1 MNVGM
6 GFLTGLNKASKMRM
20 VSDCRKDRSMPTSL
34 TLHSLPQTQ
43 FIHANRL
50 IIASNRGPVEYH
62 ISHDKTLKHRRGS
75 GGMITAL
82 IGAANRLDVTWVA
95 MAMTEGDR
103 IALREAQQ
111 NNDGLLQPPLRGQK
125 MQLRYVAIPKS
136 VYRKHYEQICN
147 TLLWFLQ
154 HYLYDPTSDSTSA
167 SKLQDAWE
175 NGYYVANRAIAE
187 AVNVEI
193 EHQDTTPIIMLH
205 DYHLY
210 LAPAMIRQR
219 HPSIIMQQFIHI
231 PWPDIRCWQFLPSN
245 IAQAIYSGLIGND
258 IIGFQTERDARNF
271 LEGARTLLDGAV
283 VDFEEGAV
291 WWQGHRTQA
300 RAYPISISVTEERRI
315 IQSKAGKRAAEK
327 ILPLLGEKTIM
338 RVDRIEPT
346 KNILKGF
353 QAYAKMLDDHPEL
366 LGKVKFLAF
375 LVPSRQ
381 SLPEYKRYNADV
393 LKIIDEINLKYGTGE
408 WKPIHAFT
416 KNNDRT
422 RALAAMRFYDVL
434 LVNPIIDG
442 MNLFA
447 KEVPLVNECNGIL
460 VLSRTAGAFQQLGKA
475 SVPTSP
481 TDVMETAEAL
491 YNALNMPPEERH
503 IKSTLARQIVERND
517 LHVWLSRQINDVNDL
532 LARILPQT
540 ATTSE
545 PRLFLAAASAG

>member
-1 MNVGM
+1 
-6 GFLTGLNKASKMRM
+6 
-20 VSDCRKDRSMPTSL
+20 
-34 TLHSLPQTQ
+34 
-43 FIHANRL
+43 
-50 IIASNRGPVEYH
+50 
-62 ISHDKTLKHRRGS
+62 
-75 GGMITAL
+75 MITAL

-103 IALREAQQ
+103 VAIREVQQ

-125 MQLRYVAIPKS
+125 LQLHYVAIPKPT
-136 VYRKHYEQICN
+136 YRKHYEQICN

-154 HYLYDPTSDSTSA
+154 HYLYDPTDDSTSA
-167 SKLQDAWE
+167 NKLQDAWE
-175 NGYYVANRAIAE
+175 NGYYVANRAIAD

-193 EHQDTTPIIMLH
+193 DRQDTTPTVMLH

-245 IAQAIYSGLIGND
+245 IAQAVYSGLTGND

-315 IQSKAGKRAAEK
+315 VQSRAGKRAAEK
-327 ILPLLGEKTIM
+327 ILPLLGEMTIM

-346 KNILKGF
+346 KNIVRGF
-353 QAYAKMLDDHPEL
+353 QAYGQMLDEHPEL
-366 LGKVKFLAF
+366 LGRVRFLAY

-381 SLPEYKRYNADV
+381 SMPEYKRYNADV
-393 LKIIDEINLKYGTGE
+393 MKIIEEINQRYGTDE
-408 WKPIHAFT
+408 WIPIQAFSG
-416 KNNDRT
+416 NDRT
-422 RALAAMRFYDVL
+422 QALVAMQYYDVL

-442 MNLFA
+442 MNLVA
-447 KEVPLVNECNGIL
+447 KEGPIVNLRDGVV
-460 VLSRTAGAFQQLGKA
+460 VLSRTAGAFQQMGKA
-475 SVPTSP
+475 SIPTSP
-481 TDVMETAEAL
+481 TDVRETAQAL
-491 YNALNMPPEERH
+491 YKALTLPSDERR
-503 IKSTLARQIVERND
+503 IKAALARQIVERQD
-517 LHVWLSRQINDVNDL
+517 LNKWLQRQISDINEL
-532 LARILPQT
+532 LDRLPTRVPMQE
-540 ATTSE
+540 SVME
-545 PRLFLAAASAG
+545 MSVAGIG

>member
-1 MNVGM
+1 
-6 GFLTGLNKASKMRM
+6 
-20 VSDCRKDRSMPTSL
+20 MPTSIA
-34 TLHSLPQTQ
+34 THTGPPKQ
-43 FIHANRL
+43 FIHASRL

-62 ISHDKTLKHRRGS
+62 IGQDKTLKQRRGA

-82 IGAANRLDVTWVA
+82 IGAANRMEVTWVA

-111 NNDGLLQPPLRGQK
+111 NDDGLLQSPLRGQK
-125 MQLRYVAIPKS
+125 MQLRYVAIPK
-136 VYRKHYEQICN
+136 VAYRKHYEQICN

-154 HYLYDPTSDSTSA
+154 HYLYDPTIDTTSA
-167 SKLQDAWE
+167 RKLQDAWE
-175 NGYYVANRAIAE
+175 NGYYVANQAIAD

-193 EHQDTTPIIMLH
+193 EREDTTPIVMLH

-219 HPSIIMQQFIHI
+219 HPTIIMQQFIHI

-245 IAQAIYSGLIGND
+245 IAQSIYSGLAGND

-291 WWQGHRTQA
+291 WWQGHRTQT
-300 RAYPISISVTEERRI
+300 RAYPISISVTEERRLV
-315 IQSKAGKRAAEK
+315 QSRAGRRAAAR
-327 ILPLLGEKTIM
+327 ILPSLGEKTIM

-346 KNILKGF
+346 KNIIRGF
-353 QAYAKMLDDHPEL
+353 QAYAQMLDEHSEL
-366 LGKVKFLAF
+366 WGRIKFLAF

-381 SLPEYKRYNADV
+381 SLPEYKRYYADV
-393 LKIIDEINLKYGTGE
+393 MKIIEEINQRYGTDE
-408 WKPIHAFT
+408 WTPIEAFFG
-416 KNNDRT
+416 NDRT
-422 RALAAMRFYDVL
+422 KALTAMQFYDVL

-442 MNLFA
+442 MNLVA
-447 KEVPLVNECNGIL
+447 KEGPVVNLRNGVV

-481 TDVMETAEAL
+481 TDVAETAQAL
-491 YNALNMPPEERH
+491 YKALMMPCDERR
-503 IKSTLARQIVERND
+503 IKGSLARQIVEHQD
-517 LHVWLSRQINDVNDL
+517 LNTWLERQIADINDL
-532 LARILPQT
+532 LDRLPT
-540 ATTSE
+540 RMFNLLSAIKVSE
-545 PRLFLAAASAG
+545 VPVVSAG